1 MTMKKIFFILCIVSS
16 STTFANTY
24 SDPDSTS
31 NSCKYISELA
41 KSIQTL
47 RQRGMNASEIS
58 DKVIQTLS
66 EVKTNIEKQ
75 ADETNDNEKKAK
87 IFEFADKYTKSLKSY
102 GLVLVQE
109 VFLDPIK
116 PTQQL
121 KDKAIK
127 DYTNEKYLNCLDTAI
142 DKEF

>member
-1 MTMKKIFFILCIVSS
+1 MKKIIFIFCIVSS

-47 RQRGMNASEIS
+47 RQRGMTASEIS
-58 DKVIQTLS
+58 DKVIQALS
-66 EVKTNIEKQ
+66 EVKNNIEKQ

-87 IFEFADKYTKSLKSY
+87 IFEIADQYTKALKAY
-102 GLVLVQE
+102 GLVAVQE
-109 VFLDPIK
+109 VFLEPIK

-127 DYTNEKYLNCLDTAI
+127 DYTNEQYLACLENAV
-142 DKEF
+142 DK

>member
-1 MTMKKIFFILCIVSS
+1 MKKIFFIFCIVSS

-47 RQRGMNASEIS
+47 RQRGMTASEIS
-58 DKVIQTLS
+58 DKVIQALS
-66 EVKTNIEKQ
+66 EVKNNIEKQ

-87 IFEFADKYTKSLKSY
+87 IFKIADQYTKALKAY
-102 GLVLVQE
+102 GLVAVQE
-109 VFLDPIK
+109 VFLEPIK

-127 DYTNEKYLNCLDTAI
+127 DYTNEQYLACLENAVD
-142 DKEF
+142 

>member
-1 MTMKKIFFILCIVSS
+1 MTMKKIFFIFCIVSS

-47 RQRGMNASEIS
+47 RQRGMTASEIS
-58 DKVIQTLS
+58 DKVIQALS
-66 EVKTNIEKQ
+66 EVKNNIEKQ

-87 IFEFADKYTKSLKSY
+87 IFKIADQYTKALKAY
-102 GLVLVQE
+102 GLVAVQE
-109 VFLDPIK
+109 VFLEPIK

-127 DYTNEKYLNCLDTAI
+127 DYTNEQYLACLENAVD
-142 DKEF
+142 

>member
-1 MTMKKIFFILCIVSS
+1 MTMKKIFFIFCIVSS

-24 SDPDSTS
+24 SNPDSTS

-47 RQRGMNASEIS
+47 RQRGMTASEIS
-58 DKVIQTLS
+58 DKVIQALS
-66 EVKTNIEKQ
+66 EVKNNIEKQ

-87 IFEFADKYTKSLKSY
+87 IFEIADQYTKALKAY
-102 GLVLVQE
+102 GLVAVQE
-109 VFLDPIK
+109 VFLEPIK

-127 DYTNEKYLNCLDTAI
+127 DYTNEQYLACLENAV